1 LYGDLPLQ
9 RFSWIRR
16 CLKNGE
22 EIHLV
27 LEKPPDPELDLVQKE
42 DWAQVDDCTG
52 VAGNHQ
58 TPQKASCKVDSCKVD
73 SCKVDSCKVDTCK
86 VDSCNVDMAS
96 KLMLKLKLLPS
107 RHHATQGPMSS

>member
-1 LYGDLPLQ
+1 MYGDRPLQ
-9 RFSWIRR
+9 DFSWIRR

-27 LEKPPDPELDLVQKE
+27 LEKLPDTDLDQVQKE

-58 TPQKASCKVDSCKVD
+58 RPRGNGCKLEGCKVEPC
-73 SCKVDSCKVDTCK
+73 
-86 VDSCNVDMAS
+86 
-96 KLMLKLKLLPS
+96 
-107 RHHATQGPMSS
+107 